1 MRCLDSA
8 QFVSENG
15 KAGGKGVTGLETRS
29 ANFVRAA
36 RLNDVRAARQ
46 MHIRVADHSLA
57 LFFHDGRV
65 YAVDNRC
72 PHMGFPLHRGTV
84 QNGIL
89 TCHWH
94 HARFDLASGGTFDQ
108 FADEARVFRVE
119 TRDDEVWVDLE
130 PRENRPAYQRRR
142 LLDGLE
148 RNISLVVAKSTIG
161 LLAAEEAPA
170 EPFRVGLEFG

>member
-1 MRCLDSA
+1 MTPVTDTTTATTAPR
-8 QFVSENG
+8 NG
-15 KAGGKGVTGLETRS
+15 AGATGQD
-29 ANFVRAA
+29 A
-36 RLNDVRAARQ
+36 RREFL
-46 MHIRVADHSLA
+46 RVASLEELQRQGVIVVRGA
-57 LFFHDGRV
+57 DRPIAVFAHDGKV
-65 YAVDNRC
+65 SAVDNRC

-94 HARFDLASGGTFDQ
+94 HARFDLESGGTFDQ

>member
-89 TCHWH
+89 TFHWH

-108 FADEARVFRVE
+108 FADDVRAYPVE
-119 TRDDEVWVDLE
+119 LRGEDLWIDLAPRHDERAHQLK
-130 PRENRPAYQRRR
+130 R
-142 LLDGLE
+142 LHDGLE
-148 RNISLVVAKSTIG
+148 RDIRLVTAKAAIA
-161 LLAAEEAPA
+161 LLD
-170 EPFRVGLEFG
+170 GGG